1 MNDLNSMQAPNAM
14 NTNWNRELRPK
25 GHLRKKKNET
35 DDEAEFEYEVAPPSD
50 KKTVNMD
57 FDDDFLWVM
66 MDGGRRLAMVE
77 YPLEMDEI

>member
-1 MNDLNSMQAPNAM
+1 M
-14 NTNWNRELRPK
+14 NTNWSRELRPK
-25 GHLRKKKNET
+25 GHFRKKKNET
-35 DDEAEFEYEVAPPSD
+35 DESGGVYVEEAPPSD